1 MPKVVF
7 VCTKNQFRSPLA
19 EVMLKDMLATRS
31 IPGVWIVES
40 VGSWVEKLSPA
51 TYEAVIEAKKRGLD
65 LSSHTAKS
73 IENINHDQID
83 LLLVME
89 AGQKEAIQ
97 LEYPSLKKKTF
108 LLSELSGTPY
118 SIPDPYVTSEPCSEI
133 ALEIEQLVQSNIDTI
148 IRLALGISHWAED

>member
-31 IPGVWIVES
+31 TPGVWIVES

-89 AGQKEAIQ
+89 AGQKEAIP

-118 SIPDPYVTSEPCSEI
+118 SIPDPYLTNEPCRDI
-133 ALEIEQLVQSNIDTI
+133 AFEIESLIENNFTKIIDMANKNSNP
-148 IRLALGISHWAED
+148 

>member
-31 IPGVWIVES
+31 TPGVWIVES

-89 AGQKEAIQ
+89 AGQKEAIP

-118 SIPDPYVTSEPCSEI
+118 SIPDPYLTSEPCRDI
-133 ALEIEQLVQSNIDTI
+133 AFEIESLIVNNFTKIID
-148 IRLALGISHWAED
+148 LANKNSKP